1 MALTAAEEKELL
13 LLLELEAQDKDIIAW
28 VEGPGD
34 NERERGADGICTA
47 IGSCWIYTGTNP
59 RNCV

>member
-28 VEGPGD
+28 VEGQGIT
-34 NERERGADGICTA
+34 NEKGSRWNLHT